1 MLQPVYQNLFPR
13 VFLQPVR
20 KGVFRQV
27 AITKNVIDKLAIT
40 KYIVGRTEIKTAIG
54 NEIVKNI
61 VDKTDVD
68 DDDIYFLALQT
79 FVEFRSIKNVYND
92 YNQKELAR
100 ASRIGLRLSGLR
112 WKKVGKNDKWKHKNK
127 LYTIG

>member
-1 MLQPVYQNLFPR
+1 MYQNLFPR
-13 VFLQPVR
+13 GFLQPVR

-40 KYIVGRTEIKTAIG
+40 KNIGRTEIKTAIG

-61 VDKTDVD
+61 VDITDVD

-79 FVEFRSIKNVYND
+79 IY
-92 YNQKELAR
+92 
-100 ASRIGLRLSGLR
+100 RI
-112 WKKVGKNDKWKHKNK
+112 
-127 LYTIG
+127 

>member
-1 MLQPVYQNLFPR
+1 MYQNLFPR

-27 AITKNVIDKLAIT
+27 AIKKNVIDKLAIT

-79 FVEFRSIKNVYND
+79 FVEFRSIKNVYNY

-112 WKKVGKNDKWKHKNK
+112 WKKVGKNDK
-127 LYTIG
+127 